1 MAFRKLCFDWPLPG
15 YSRPVRLDWIRCW
28 LDGEPVFATIFSR
41 DNYRQEVI
49 TIPPR
54 TLLWNTL
61 FDFLCDWAIVRTHQQ
76 DQEIEDVINLLDY
89 MSDFIRP
96 PPLCVN
102 DSEEF
107 Y

>member
-1 MAFRKLCFDWPLPG
+1 MAFRKLCFHWPLLG

-28 LDGEPVFATIFSR
+28 LDGEPIFATIFSR

-49 TIPPR
+49 TTPPR

-61 FDFLCDWAIVRTHQQ
+61 FDFLYDWAIVRTHQQ
-76 DQEIEDVINLLDY
+76 DQEIEDVINLIDY

-96 PPLCVN
+96 PLVRQ
-102 DSEEF
+102 
-107 Y
+107 